1 MPVQDA
7 NLLHLQRKHS
17 QQDKKTASL
26 PPEFTTK
33 GGPLTSQ
40 ESGEKPPSRPS
51 TLVLKNPRKKENL
64 IENEADNIQI
74 GENVMKNK
82 GKVIGSKE
90 KTIENKGKVIE
101 KERNIE
107 DEEEEN
113 EDNDFKGS
121 QGQEIGSMRDGTSSH
136 TNLFL
141 KTIHERKVR
150 KNRIF
155 RNENRDLLRSDYIPE
170 ELPHR
175 EKELNLIVSILSTA
189 MHGGLPSNIFI
200 YGTTGTGKTAVVLN
214 VRRQVK
220 EIEPFMIE
228 QGLRPMRMLYVN
240 CRLNDTKYTL
250 LSKIGN
256 ELSSEGETIPSGW
269 PTERVYQQLI
279 RNIDRTG
286 ATIVLVLDEVNALV
300 EKSGDE
306 ALYLLSR
313 INADLDLS
321 RLTTISITNNPQMW
335 NILNPSV
342 RSTLTPE
349 DVYFESYNARH
360 LRDILG
366 HRARSCFTDGA
377 LNEGVISMCAAI
389 AAQDQGDARI
399 ALELLRK
406 AGEIA
411 ERACCDSVTEDHVV
425 IAHRAIETSKT
436 TGVIRGL
443 SLHTKAVLLS
453 IFAHSRKGFRKVST
467 GEVYDVYCKI
477 CDLIQKSPL
486 TQRRVSDLISELDM
500 LGIARSLVISKGRYG
515 RTKEINLA
523 ASKEDVREALH
534 EDEDFGELLKI
545 EVNQRMI

>member
-1 MPVQDA
+1 MAAQDA
-7 NLLHLQRKHS
+7 KIYQYQRKRSLSNHTGTPPPS
-17 QQDKKTASL
+17 DLKKD
-26 PPEFTTK
+26 
-33 GGPLTSQ
+33 GGPGITREQGEESTPTARLILKETLQKTETQVTTETEDTTLHTTS
-40 ESGEKPPSRPS
+40 EVKDTIPDKDS
-51 TLVLKNPRKKENL
+51 
-64 IENEADNIQI
+64 NII
-74 GENVMKNK
+74 SDKSK
-82 GKVIGSKE
+82 GKSLSK
-90 KTIENKGKVIE
+90 N
-101 KERNIE
+101 
-107 DEEEEN
+107 
-113 EDNDFKGS
+113 
-121 QGQEIGSMRDGTSSH
+121 
-136 TNLFL
+136 NLFL
-141 KTIHERKVR
+141 RTINERKV
-150 KNRIF
+150 KPGRIF

-175 EKELNLIVSILSTA
+175 EKELNQIVSILSTA
-189 MHGGLPSNIFI
+189 VHGGQPSNIFI

-214 VRRQVK
+214 VKRQVR
-220 EIEPFMIE
+220 EIEPIMIE

-256 ELSSEGETIPSGW
+256 ELSPEGENIPSGW
-269 PTERVYQQLI
+269 PTERVYQQLV

-286 ATIVLVLDEVNALV
+286 STIVLVLDEVNALV

-313 INADLDLS
+313 INSDLGLA
-321 RLTTISITNNPQMW
+321 RLTIISITNNPQMW

-349 DVYFESYNARH
+349 DVYFEAYNAHH
-360 LRDILG
+360 LKDILEN
-366 HRARSCFTDGA
+366 RARDCFMDDV
-377 LNEGVISMCAAI
+377 LEGDVISLCAAI

-411 ERACCDSVTEDHVV
+411 ERAAESGVSDRHV
-425 IAHRAIETSKT
+425 IMAHQAIETSKT

-443 SLHTKAVLLS
+443 SFHSKAVLLS
-453 IFAHSRKGFRKVST
+453 VFAHARKGFKKVST
-467 GEVYDVYCKI
+467 GEVYDVYCNI
-477 CDLIQKSPL
+477 CDLLLKSPL

-523 ASKEDVREALH
+523 ASKDDVREALQ
-534 EDEDFGELLKI
+534 DDDDFGDLLSI